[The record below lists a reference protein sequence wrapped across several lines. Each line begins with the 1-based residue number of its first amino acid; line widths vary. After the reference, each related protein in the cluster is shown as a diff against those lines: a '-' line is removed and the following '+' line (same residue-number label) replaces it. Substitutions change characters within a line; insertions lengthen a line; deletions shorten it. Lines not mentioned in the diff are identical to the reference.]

1 LLEHVCSIL
10 GCMAASTP
18 ASVLGAD
25 GLIPAPVVAELAKSA
40 KLRPL
45 IAPAGVEPH
54 YIPSTRLAAFVRA
67 RDLTCLAPGC
77 DRPAT
82 DCDIEHIFLLCPI
95 PTRPAGMPDDDLR
108 DPYRMTTS
116 VACECRDF

>member
-1 LLEHVCSIL
+1 MLEHVCSIL

-82 DCDIEHIFLLCPI
+82 DCDIEHIFLLGPYQ
-95 PTRPAGMPDDDLR
+95 L
-108 DPYRMTTS
+108 DPL
-116 VACECRDF
+116 ACQTMLSEIHTA